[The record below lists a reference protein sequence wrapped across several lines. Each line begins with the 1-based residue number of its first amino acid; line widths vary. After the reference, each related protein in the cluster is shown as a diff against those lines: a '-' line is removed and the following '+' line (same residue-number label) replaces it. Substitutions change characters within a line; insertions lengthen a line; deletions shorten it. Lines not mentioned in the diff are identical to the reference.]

1 MLARYLFN
9 ISRNIP
15 QLCNSVLLSPR
26 VLMMEICDVKSL
38 PYNTAKLLQA
48 ENALSGSD
56 CSLLKDKSLK
66 QKEAMQLIN

>member
-26 VLMMEICDVKSL
+26 VLMMEIFDVKSL

-48 ENALSGSD
+48 ENALFGSD